1 MPLPYN
7 PALDGLRAVAIGL
20 VMLFHFA
27 PGGLTGGSL
36 GVDVFFV
43 LSGWLITSIL
53 LREFE
58 RTGTVDYKAFV
69 LRRARRL
76 LPALAALLAAYV
88 LLAPVLFP
96 RVAGERWFD
105 ASLAAF
111 YVTNLRQSFWPG
123 DYPLS
128 HTWSLSIEEQFYLI
142 WPLAL
147 IALARMPRAKAA
159 RALMLAWAG
168 LTVVRAIWSF
178 AAPSAAVY
186 YFTPL
191 HATGLMLGAALAL
204 HPLELR
210 VGRYALGL
218 LLVLAMASDSRTS
231 FVFTT
236 PLAEAATA
244 LIILHSPGILAAPV
258 LRFVGRISYGTYLWH
273 IPILWVLPVHGWLDV
288 GLVTIASLAAGALS
302 FFLVERR
309 FLPGGGRPPQAAALA
324 GT

>member
-1 MPLPYN
+1 MTLPYN
-7 PALDGLRAVAIGL
+7 PALDGLRAVAIGM

-27 PGGLTGGSL
+27 PGGLAGGSL

-58 RTGTVDYKAFV
+58 RTGTVDYKAFL

-76 LPALAALLAAYV
+76 LPALAVLLAAYV

-96 RVAGERWFD
+96 EAAGERWFD
-105 ASLAAF
+105 ASLAAL

-147 IALARMPRAKAA
+147 VALTRISRANA
-159 RALMLAWAG
+159 ALMLTLAWAG
-168 LTVVRAIWSF
+168 LTIARAVVNF
-178 AAPSAAVY
+178 AAPGPAVY

-191 HATGLMLGAALAL
+191 HATGLLLGAALVFR
-204 HPLELR
+204 PLEVR
-210 VGRYALGL
+210 FGSYALAT
-218 LLVLAMASDSRTS
+218 LLVLAMASNAATS

-244 LIILHSPGILAAPV
+244 LIILHSPGVLAAPA

-273 IPILWVLPVHGWLDV
+273 IPLLWVLPVAGWLDV
-288 GLVTIASLAAGALS
+288 CVVAAASLAAGALS

-309 FLPGGGRPPQAAALA
+309 FLPGGKGAQRVALA
-324 GT
+324 ET